1 MCHLVQ
7 ERNKNGGKTKIVGND
22 VLHGQIASFMDSLH
36 LSYKEVFEVMPYRNL
51 ILMQKDKLHESFGDI
66 VTKAS
71 SIELAGNKIK
81 G

>member
-7 ERNKNGGKTKIVGND
+7 ERNKDGGKTKIVGND

-36 LSYKEVFEVMPYRNL
+36 LSYKEVFEVIPYRNL
-51 ILMQKDKLHESFGDI
+51 VLMQKDKLHESFGDI
-66 VTKAS
+66 IVKKNS
-71 SIELAGNKIK
+71 SELFGNNIK